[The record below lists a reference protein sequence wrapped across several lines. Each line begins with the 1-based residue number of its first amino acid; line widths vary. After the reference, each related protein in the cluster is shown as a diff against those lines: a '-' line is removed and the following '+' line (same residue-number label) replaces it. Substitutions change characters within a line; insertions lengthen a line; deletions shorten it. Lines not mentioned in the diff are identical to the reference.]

1 MANAYGTLLNGGVH
15 VAPRTLLEVRDAD
28 GQVLSAAPEQP
39 QPVRR
44 AMPAAV
50 AEQVVEAMSG
60 VTEPGGTA
68 RAARQDFPVWGK
80 TGTTNDSTNAWF
92 IGCSR
97 EGRDVCIAVW
107 MGYDDER
114 CTGGLTR
121 SCGGMEDVNGVEQVY
136 GGTLP
141 AEIYDRTWEILE
153 EVEARRAAEPTG

>member
-1 MANAYGTLLNGGVH
+1 
-15 VAPRTLLEVRDAD
+15 VA
-28 GQVLSAAPEQP
+28 G
-39 QPVRR
+39 
-44 AMPAAV
+44 
-50 AEQVVEAMSG
+50 QVVEAMSG
-60 VTEPGGTA
+60 VTERGGTA
-68 RAARQDFPVWGK
+68 RAARQDFPVYGK

-107 MGYDDER
+107 MGYDDET
-114 CTGGLTR
+114 CAPDSDER
-121 SCGGMEDVNGVEQVY
+121 SCGGMKNVNGVEQVY